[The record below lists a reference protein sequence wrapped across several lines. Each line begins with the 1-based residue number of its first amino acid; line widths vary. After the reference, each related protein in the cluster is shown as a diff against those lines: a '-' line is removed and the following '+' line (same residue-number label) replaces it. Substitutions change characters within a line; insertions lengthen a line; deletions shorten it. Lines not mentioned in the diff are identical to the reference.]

1 MVLRSPTYY
10 ADFFFC
16 IEQFAL
22 TEASYTTVRLMQE
35 FESIESRDSEPWTE
49 QRSQQL
55 VTLLSLT
62 VAHPL
67 GNRGFL
73 PTGKTNFL
81 GPRVEVAKRLP
92 NQAGG
97 VWGDFYS
104 SFLSAATSRISSKQ
118 NWSSETPFYRQLDR

>member
-49 QRSQQL
+49 RLNMSCTGL
-55 VTLLSLT
+55 NGCKVSLT
-62 VAHPL
+62 
-67 GNRGFL
+67 
-73 PTGKTNFL
+73 
-81 GPRVEVAKRLP
+81 PRL
-92 NQAGG
+92 
-97 VWGDFYS
+97 
-104 SFLSAATSRISSKQ
+104 
-118 NWSSETPFYRQLDR
+118 